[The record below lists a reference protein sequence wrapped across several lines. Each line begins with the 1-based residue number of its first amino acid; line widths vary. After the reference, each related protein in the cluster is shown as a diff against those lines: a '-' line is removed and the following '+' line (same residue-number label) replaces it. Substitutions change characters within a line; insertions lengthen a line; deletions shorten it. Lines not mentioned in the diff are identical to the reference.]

1 MFRKENLYLLLF
13 LVSVVGLLIVQ
24 YQYLRVGLVLADS
37 QFSSKIDKVK
47 ERVQDDLS
55 EYNSLSYSLSRSVN
69 QNTALLQI
77 DFDSLQ
83 RMNAF
88 YLKDYLQFQL
98 KSEGITT
105 DFSFEL
111 KSRDSITY
119 LTSEKQFED
128 KEESVSQLI
137 PIKGYLQG
145 STEKELLLVL
155 YFQDINNYFLSQLQ
169 GLIIPGLVFI
179 LLIVFVVIW
188 VLRSYYGQSHLI
200 STTNNFINNLTHELK
215 TPVFSIKLATKI
227 LEERLPD
234 KEQPVLKLIKR
245 ESDRLLVHIHKV
257 LDLASLESGKK
268 IINLTETDLRPVLEA
283 IVEDYKLLEG
293 QGLLTF
299 NEQLA
304 DGAYVIKGEISHLE
318 SALLN
323 ILDNARKY
331 ATDPVISLKTE
342 IIGTQL
348 KISIRDNGIGMSQKE
363 LNSIFKKYYRV
374 IKDDSQPV
382 SGYGLGLAYVNHIMR
397 LHKVKMQVESE
408 PGRGTQFSLYFKLIK
423 PANDE

>member
-1 MFRKENLYLLLF
+1 MFRKKNLYLLLF

-37 QFSSKIDKVK
+37 QFAAKIDTVK
-47 ERVQDDLS
+47 ERVQEDLS
-55 EYNSLSYSLSRSVN
+55 EYNSLSYSLSRSVQ

-88 YLKDYLQFQL
+88 YLKDYLDFQL

-119 LTSEKQFED
+119 LTSQKQFED
-128 KEESVSQLI
+128 NEKSVSKLI
-137 PIKGYLQG
+137 PITGYLQDI
-145 STEKELLLVL
+145 TQKELILIIN
-155 YFQDINNYFLSQLQ
+155 FQDINNYFLSQLQ
-169 GLIIPGLVFI
+169 GLIIPGLAFI
-179 LLIVFVVIW
+179 LIIIFVVIW

-227 LEERLPD
+227 LEERLPE

-257 LDLASLESGKK
+257 LDLASLESGTK
-268 IINLTETDLRPVLEA
+268 IISLTEMDLRPVLEG
-283 IVEDYKLLEG
+283 IVEDYKLLDE
-293 QGLLTF
+293 QNLLTF
-299 NEQLA
+299 NYDLA
-304 DGAYVIKGEISHLE
+304 GGAYFIKGETSHLE

-331 ATDPVISLKTE
+331 AKEPVIDLKTE
-342 IIGTQL
+342 ITGTQL
-348 KISIRDNGIGMSQKE
+348 KVSIKDNGLGMSQKE
-363 LNSIFKKYYRV
+363 LKSIFKKYYRV

-397 LHKVKMQVESE
+397 LHKVKMHVESE
-408 PGRGTQFSLYFKLIK
+408 PGRGTQFSLYFTLLK
-423 PANDE
+423 PARDE

>member
-1 MFRKENLYLLLF
+1 MFRKKNLYLLLF

-37 QFSSKIDKVK
+37 QFAAKIDTVK
-47 ERVQDDLS
+47 ERVQEDLS
-55 EYNSLSYSLSRSVN
+55 EYNSLSYSLSRSVQ

-88 YLKDYLQFQL
+88 YLKDYLDFQL

-111 KSRDSITY
+111 KSKDSITY
-119 LTSEKQFED
+119 LTSQKQFED
-128 KEESVSQLI
+128 NEKSVSKLI
-137 PIKGYLQG
+137 PITGYLQDI
-145 STEKELLLVL
+145 TQKELILIIN
-155 YFQDINNYFLSQLQ
+155 FQDINNYFLSQLQ
-169 GLIIPGLVFI
+169 GLIIPGLAFI
-179 LLIVFVVIW
+179 LIIIFVVIW

-227 LEERLPD
+227 LEERLPE

-257 LDLASLESGKK
+257 LDLASLESGTK
-268 IINLTETDLRPVLEA
+268 IISLTEMDLRPVLEG
-283 IVEDYKLLEG
+283 IVEDYKLLDE
-293 QGLLTF
+293 QNLLTF
-299 NEQLA
+299 NNDLA
-304 DGAYVIKGEISHLE
+304 GGAYFIKGETSHLE

-331 ATDPVISLKTE
+331 AKEPVIDLKTE
-342 IIGTQL
+342 ITGTQL
-348 KISIRDNGIGMSQKE
+348 KVSIKDNGLGMSQKE
-363 LNSIFKKYYRV
+363 LKSIFKKYYRV

-397 LHKVKMQVESE
+397 LHKVKMHVESE
-408 PGRGTQFSLYFKLIK
+408 PGRGTQFSLYFTLLK
-423 PANDE
+423 PARDE